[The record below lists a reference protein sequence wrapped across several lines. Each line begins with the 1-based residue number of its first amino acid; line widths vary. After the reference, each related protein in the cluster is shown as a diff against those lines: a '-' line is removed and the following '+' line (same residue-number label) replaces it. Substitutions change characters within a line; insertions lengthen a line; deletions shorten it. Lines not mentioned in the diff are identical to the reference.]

1 MSKYDLIVWIVTLA
15 MIVIEAISDVK
26 RREIKIVYLIVAGT
40 IGILSLVIS
49 GEKSRIISSLFG
61 IAIGLTVIVL
71 AYLTKGG
78 IGYGD
83 GLLLCITGLLL
94 GVRNNIILLFTGC
107 FFSAIVSM
115 FLLVIKKADRKT
127 LLPFV
132 PFLIPAVIVSFAFE
146 RIA

>member
-26 RREIKIVYLIVAGT
+26 RREIKIVYLIVAGA
-40 IGILSLVIS
+40 IGILALVIS

-83 GLLLCITGLLL
+83 GLLLCISGLLL
-94 GVRNNIILLFTGC
+94 GVRNNIILLLMGC
-107 FFSAIVSM
+107 FFSAVVSM

>member
-40 IGILSLVIS
+40 IGILALVIS

-61 IAIGLTVIVL
+61 IAIGL

-83 GLLLCITGLLL
+83 GLLLCISGLLL
-94 GVRNNIILLFTGC
+94 GVRNNIILLLMGC
-107 FFSAIVSM
+107 FFSAVVSM

>member
-1 MSKYDLIVWIVTLA
+1 MGFQKEYY
-15 MIVIEAISDVK
+15 IVIEAISDVK
-26 RREIKIVYLIVAGT
+26 RREIKIVYLIVAGA
-40 IGILSLVIS
+40 IGILALVIS

-83 GLLLCITGLLL
+83 GLLLCISALLL
-94 GVRNNIILLFTGC
+94 GVRNNIVLLFTGC
-107 FFSAIVSM
+107 FLSAIVSM

-127 LLPFV
+127 ILPFV